1 MVVALGP
8 GRFYGSSLPRPRFYP
23 DPKLN
28 STRVD
33 PPESVMDPFL
43 SWANEAHWSMGGLSF
58 RRLRLQGRIE
68 GSISKLRKSMSPKR
82 RKTSTRFTKQR
93 LAALDE
99 EDEESESD
107 EEVYDSDLEEKE
119 VEEADEQDEEEESGE
134 ESEEEVVVVSSKKRK
149 RVRRLGDEF
158 DRIAEEAKK
167 NEKETKKVNKRGK
180 KKEKEAEKPRR
191 VSPRKK

>member
-1 MVVALGP
+1 MVLALGP

-33 PPESVMDPFL
+33 PPESVIDPLL

-58 RRLRLQGRIE
+58 RRLRLQGKIE
-68 GSISKLRKSMSPKR
+68 GSITKLRKSMSPNPKR
-82 RKTSTRFTKQR
+82 RKTSTRFTKER
-93 LAALDE
+93 LSRLDE
-99 EDEESESD
+99 VDEEESESESD
-107 EEVYDSDLEEKE
+107 EEVYDSDLEEE
-119 VEEADEQDEEEESGE
+119 EEGDGESDVEYEEEEE
-134 ESEEEVVVVSSKKRK
+134 VEVVSKKRK

-167 NEKETKKVNKRGK
+167 IEKKENKKGKR
-180 KKEKEAEKPRR
+180 KEKEVEKPRR

>member
-1 MVVALGP
+1 MVLALGP

-33 PPESVMDPFL
+33 PPESVIDPLL

-58 RRLRLQGRIE
+58 RRLRLQGKIE
-68 GSISKLRKSMSPKR
+68 GSITKLRKSMSPNPKR
-82 RKTSTRFTKQR
+82 RKTSTRFAKER
-93 LAALDE
+93 LSRLDE
-99 EDEESESD
+99 VDEEESESESD
-107 EEVYDSDLEEKE
+107 EEVYDSNL
-119 VEEADEQDEEEESGE
+119 EEEEEEGDGE
-134 ESEEEVVVVSSKKRK
+134 SDVESEEEEEVEVVSKKRK

-167 NEKETKKVNKRGK
+167 VEKKENKKGKR
-180 KKEKEAEKPRR
+180 KEKEVEKPRR

>member
-1 MVVALGP
+1 MALGP
-8 GRFYGSSLPRPRFYP
+8 GRFYGSSLPRPRYYP

-28 STRVD
+28 SSRVD

-82 RKTSTRFTKQR
+82 RKASTRFTKQR
-93 LAALDE
+93 LACLDE
-99 EDEESESD
+99 EDDEEPETD
-107 EEVYDSDLEEKE
+107 EEVYDSDLEEEE
-119 VEEADEQDEEEESGE
+119 VDEEDEEEES
-134 ESEEEVVVVSSKKRK
+134 EEEMEVNNKKRK
-149 RVRRLGDEF
+149 RARRLGEEF

-167 NEKETKKVNKRGK
+167 KEKGEKKVNKRGK
-180 KKEKEAEKPRR
+180 GKGKGEEKEVEKQRR
-191 VSPRKK
+191 VSLRKK